1 MEASAIAAGGTTGL
15 IVLVAYIAY
24 KWLKHSK
31 CTSNCCG
38 KVSSLSVHL
47 EQDAFPVDK
56 SKPPPIIIAAESKD
70 APQDKV

>member
-1 MEASAIAAGGTTGL
+1 MEASALAAGGTTGL

-47 EQDAFPVDK
+47 DQGDAFPV
-56 SKPPPIIIAAESKD
+56 SKPPPIIISGESKD
-70 APQDKV
+70 APQAKV